1 MTNNT
6 IAPKITSWA
15 ELWATD
21 REVLNVG
28 EVASLLGVDP
38 RTVAS
43 SVHAGELPGTR
54 LGRRLLIPRAPLL
67 DRLGVRAPAA

>member
-6 IAPKITSWA
+6 IAPRITSWA

-21 REVLNVG
+21 REVLNVN
-28 EVASLLGVDP
+28 EVASLLGLDP

-43 SVHAGELPGTR
+43 SVQAGELPGTK
-54 LGRRLLIPRAPLL
+54 LGRRLLIPRGPLL
-67 DRLGVRAPAA
+67 DRLGVKEQAA